1 MNEKL
6 DVCVGRSPDLLD
18 VPNDFKSLTTV
29 SVNGT
34 LSRLPAGPRRRP
46 KPPPASRRAA
56 VKSFKSFKNFKNLK
70 NFQRPPA
77 HTPRGIRERG
87 ARNRRAVIAAP

>member
-34 LSRLPAGPRRRP
+34 LSRLPSRPGARPRR
-46 KPPPASRRAA
+46 KAQAASGGPRAA
-56 VKSFKSFKNFKNLK
+56 VKSFKSLKNLK
-70 NFQRPPA
+70 IFQRPPS
-77 HTPRGIRERG
+77 HTPGESGRGV
-87 ARNRRAVIAAP
+87 RAIVGP

>member
-29 SVNGT
+29 SVNDT
-34 LSRLPAGPRRRP
+34 LSGNSNGVDVSGLRFV
-46 KPPPASRRAA
+46 KP
-56 VKSFKSFKNFKNLK
+56 V
-70 NFQRPPA
+70 
-77 HTPRGIRERG
+77 
-87 ARNRRAVIAAP
+87 APGR

>member
-29 SVNGT
+29 SVNDALTARGRIRA
-34 LSRLPAGPRRRP
+34 LDAGSLHPGFAGGGLGGKVAGSIQAPAFRV
-46 KPPPASRRAA
+46 A
-56 VKSFKSFKNFKNLK
+56 
-70 NFQRPPA
+70 
-77 HTPRGIRERG
+77 
-87 ARNRRAVIAAP
+87 